1 MTEESV
7 ITTTN
12 KTDCMYK
19 SVDDKSMF
27 LYLFFISSSPS
38 SNVTHAML
46 SPNPVLQSVDQWL
59 LGATSMFVLINV
71 FLYIYKCTHF
81 EDFTPLYW
89 LVKVIQTILGA
100 KIRKGSYGKG
110 STDIDQEIGLN
121 TKKSN

>member
-12 KTDCMYK
+12 KTDCMYE

-27 LYLFFISSSPS
+27 LYLFFICSSPS

-59 LGATSMFVLINV
+59 LDATSMFVLINV
-71 FLYIYKCTHF
+71 FLI
-81 EDFTPLYW
+81 
-89 LVKVIQTILGA
+89 
-100 KIRKGSYGKG
+100 
-110 STDIDQEIGLN
+110 
-121 TKKSN
+121 

>member
-19 SVDDKSMF
+19 SVDNKNMF

-71 FLYIYKCTHF
+71 FFLNKCTHF
-81 EDFTPLYW
+81 EDFTPLY
-89 LVKVIQTILGA
+89 
-100 KIRKGSYGKG
+100 
-110 STDIDQEIGLN
+110 
-121 TKKSN
+121 